1 MKIKFFKLAI
11 TFVISLI
18 LLIIYLTLIGIETE
32 KFNKQIKDKVSQIN
46 KNLDIDLNKI
56 KLTLD
61 PLSFK
66 INAKTVGTKVYY
78 SNNSLELEHIKT
90 QVSLASI
97 IKNKFVSSNIELGTR
112 SILVKDLVK
121 FARAVNNSPKLFL
134 LEKIIK
140 NGHIIIDLNINF
152 DENGNIKND
161 YKVKGSLKDGKIKLF
176 NQSVYK
182 NINFKFNIKN
192 DNFNFQEIQF
202 NFAKINF
209 FSNLLKISKKNKNY
223 FFEGE
228 IENKNSKITSKF
240 LNLINLN
247 IKDVDIA
254 KSSFVSKNNFS
265 FELNN
270 NLKVKNIIFKSDTKL
285 NNIEYKTTKFID
297 NYFPEVN
304 ESILFK
310 DHQLKI
316 NFNKNQLFIKG
327 KGKIKINEK
336 LEDID
341 YLINKDKDNIHIDS
355 NLIIGNIIMQ
365 KQEFLNNYFPLIKE
379 NINFKDHKLNITYKN
394 KKLSL
399 SGAGKVKINNDFD
412 FIQYHL
418 SKREK
423 KLNFDLALNLNK
435 SYFKIDYLN
444 YTKKN
449 KSTVKLNV
457 QGNFKEDQNLNLKK
471 IIISENNNEIEIS
484 NLLLDDSN
492 LFVKVEKAKFNYIDK
507 ENKKNNF
514 YVMKKNL
521 NTYEVSGTVFNA
533 NSLISNFMDDND
545 KHQNKILKEN
555 VSINLNLEKVHIDDM
570 FFINNFNGKILI
582 KNNKVV
588 NANISAVFENNKT
601 IKLTVNTNNEGNKIT
616 TLNST
621 WAKPL
626 INRYKF
632 IRGFEE
638 GYLDFYS
645 SKKNGISNSVLI
657 VDNFRVK
664 EVPALAKLLTL
675 ASLQGIA
682 DLLTGEGVRFT
693 DLEMRFSNNKK
704 LMTIEE
710 LYAIGPSI
718 SILMEGYIQSK
729 ELISLRGTLVPAS
742 TINRSISSIPLI
754 GDLLIG
760 KKVGE
765 GVFGVSFKIKG
776 PPKNLETSVNPI
788 KTLTPRF
795 ITRTLEKIKKN

>member
-394 KKLSL
+394 KNLSL

-444 YTKKN
+444 YKKKN

-471 IIISENNNEIEIS
+471 IIISENNNEIEIF

-507 ENKKNNF
+507 DNKKNNF

>member
-1 MKIKFFKLAI
+1 MKINFLKIAI
-11 TFVISLI
+11 TFVFSLI
-18 LLIIYLTLIGIETE
+18 SLIIYLTFIGIETE
-32 KFNKQIKDKVSQIN
+32 KFNKQINDKVSQIN

-90 QVSLASI
+90 QVSLVSI

-121 FARAVNNSPKLFL
+121 FARAVNNSPEFFL

-240 LNLINLN
+240 LNLINLD

-270 NLKVKNIIFKSDTKL
+270 SLKIKNIIFKSDTKL
-285 NNIEYKTTKFID
+285 NNIEYKTTKFIN
-297 NYFPEVN
+297 NYFPEMN

-394 KKLSL
+394 KNLSL

-435 SYFKIDYLN
+435 SDFKIDYLN
-444 YTKKN
+444 YKKKN

-471 IIISENNNEIEIS
+471 IIISENNNEIEIF

-555 VSINLNLEKVHIDDM
+555 VSINLKLEKVHIDDM
-570 FFINNFNGKILI
+570 FFINNFNGKIFI
-582 KNNKVV
+582 RNNKVV

-632 IRGFEE
+632 IRGFED

-645 SKKNGISNSVLI
+645 SKKNEISNSVLI

-664 EVPALAKLLTL
+664 EVPAFAKLLTL

>member
-394 KKLSL
+394 KNLSL

-471 IIISENNNEIEIS
+471 IIISENNNEIEIF

>member
-1 MKIKFFKLAI
+1 M
-11 TFVISLI
+11 
-18 LLIIYLTLIGIETE
+18 
-32 KFNKQIKDKVSQIN
+32 
-46 KNLDIDLNKI
+46 
-56 KLTLD
+56 
-61 PLSFK
+61 
-66 INAKTVGTKVYY
+66 
-78 SNNSLELEHIKT
+78 
-90 QVSLASI
+90 
-97 IKNKFVSSNIELGTR
+97 
-112 SILVKDLVK
+112 
-121 FARAVNNSPKLFL
+121 
-134 LEKIIK
+134 
-140 NGHIIIDLNINF
+140 
-152 DENGNIKND
+152 
-161 YKVKGSLKDGKIKLF
+161 
-176 NQSVYK
+176 
-182 NINFKFNIKN
+182 
-192 DNFNFQEIQF
+192 
-202 NFAKINF
+202 
-209 FSNLLKISKKNKNY
+209 
-223 FFEGE
+223 
-228 IENKNSKITSKF
+228 
-240 LNLINLN
+240 
-247 IKDVDIA
+247 
-254 KSSFVSKNNFS
+254 
-265 FELNN
+265 
-270 NLKVKNIIFKSDTKL
+270 
-285 NNIEYKTTKFID
+285 
-297 NYFPEVN
+297 
-304 ESILFK
+304 
-310 DHQLKI
+310 
-316 NFNKNQLFIKG
+316 
-327 KGKIKINEK
+327 
-336 LEDID
+336 
-341 YLINKDKDNIHIDS
+341 
-355 NLIIGNIIMQ
+355 
-365 KQEFLNNYFPLIKE
+365 
-379 NINFKDHKLNITYKN
+379 
-394 KKLSL
+394 
-399 SGAGKVKINNDFD
+399 
-412 FIQYHL
+412 
-418 SKREK
+418 
-423 KLNFDLALNLNK
+423 
-435 SYFKIDYLN
+435 
-444 YTKKN
+444 
-449 KSTVKLNV
+449 KLNV

-471 IIISENNNEIEIS
+471 IIISENNNEIEIF

>member
-471 IIISENNNEIEIS
+471 IIISENNNEIEIF

>member
-247 IKDVDIA
+247 VKDVDIA

-394 KKLSL
+394 KNLSL

-444 YTKKN
+444 YKKKN

-471 IIISENNNEIEIS
+471 IIISENNNEIEIF

-507 ENKKNNF
+507 DNKKNNF